1 MGRGLAVPRRTPAV
15 EPATA
20 SGGFLLPSPLCHP
33 PAPGTLG
40 TRLLAWVALRSI
52 TNLPLCVRASVFIDA
67 TNDSAFLP
75 PLYYCAPSHPL
86 LRPLLSFSRVFWEPK
101 RDRFCW
107 RPLLGSG
114 RPEPVRGGSLL
125 LQLERGKKNQT
136 KSENRC
142 TSSGRQE
149 VPGLSLAGLPGV
161 QGCGGARPGSR
172 AWHLSMLARGRR
184 PESPVPC
191 WVTSDRQPYPG
202 SWSAPGARLGQ
213 GPGTLG
219 LLSWHLRAVLRLT
232 WGGEC
237 G

>member
-1 MGRGLAVPRRTPAV
+1 MLQMI
-15 EPATA
+15 
-20 SGGFLLPSPLCHP
+20 LLSC
-33 PAPGTLG
+33 
-40 TRLLAWVALRSI
+40 
-52 TNLPLCVRASVFIDA
+52 LPYIIV
-67 TNDSAFLP
+67 P
-75 PLYYCAPSHPL
+75 PLT
-86 LRPLLSFSRVFWEPK
+86 LSLDPFFLSRAFS
-101 RDRFCW
+101 
-107 RPLLGSG
+107 
-114 RPEPVRGGSLL
+114 GSLSGIASAGARCWGVGDL
-125 LQLERGKKNQT
+125 SLSVEVPSSSSWKGGKKNQT

-232 WGGEC
+232 WGG
-237 G
+237 GGG